1 MVDKFF
7 LQISVLSAVRQLMEF
22 LKVVLVKFLTMELI
36 LLSIPF
42 LQKNLAYLIDLLQ
55 VESVRSTV
63 QPMGLVDARST
74 GPSRPIDSEASASFE
89 QDPSV
94 VVVLLIALS
103 SLD

>member
-1 MVDKFF
+1 
-7 LQISVLSAVRQLMEF
+7 
-22 LKVVLVKFLTMELI
+22 MELI

-63 QPMGLVDARST
+63 QPMGLVDARLT